1 MQDVCMHPT
10 VFILPFSDQ
19 EQGVCVW
26 GGQKSAN
33 SIRDPAV
40 RAVCEVGISALSFF
54 GANICSGL
62 SVSLVFPL

>member
-1 MQDVCMHPT
+1 MYVCTQQPSSCHSQT
-10 VFILPFSDQ
+10 RNKV
-19 EQGVCVW
+19 EG

-40 RAVCEVGISALSFF
+40 RALCEVGISALSFF

>member
-1 MQDVCMHPT
+1 MYAPNSLHLA
-10 VFILPFSDQ
+10 ILRP
-19 EQGVCVW
+19 GTRCVCVGG